1 VSSLGYTAAAETL
14 LSLRGNCGMAQCM
27 EALKGDWPRGT
38 RAPRR
43 V

>member
-1 VSSLGYTAAAETL
+1 MSSLGYMAAAETL

-27 EALKGDWPRGT
+27 QALKEDRPLGT